1 MVINE
6 NRIINNRIKSIAI
19 AIAIAIATKYT
30 IVEARFVQTR
40 YWICEFHSRLVFSI

>member
-6 NRIINNRIKSIAI
+6 NRIINNRIKSI